1 MIHVASMLFV
11 RHPLILQ
18 LAAVPLDGLVIH
30 ILNVSNLNVKLTRIA
45 LLIRHVKTMSA
56 STHASVPF
64 VEPELFVKWTSTHPF
79 VFVHLVYKEIL

>member
-30 ILNVSNLNVKLTRIA
+30 ILNVSNLNVKLTRTVP
-45 LLIRHVKTMSA
+45 LIKPVKTMSV
-56 STHASVPF
+56 STLASVPF
-64 VEPELFVKWTSTHPF
+64 VEPELFVKWTSTHLF
-79 VFVHLVYKEIL
+79 VFVHQVYKEIL